1 METVTLEENNLY
13 LIGRNAALEDLKDP
27 TFDRD
32 KSLKAF
38 DAEPTASDDMLEA
51 LGLGDYMKGYEYQLR
66 LMKDFSNDGKEKPNV

>member
-1 METVTLEENNLY
+1 METVTFEECYLY
-13 LIGRNAALEDLKDP
+13 LKGRDAALEDLKDP

-66 LMKDFSNDGKEKPNV
+66 LMKDFSNEDLS

>member
-66 LMKDFSNDGKEKPNV
+66 LMKDFSNEDLS

>member
-1 METVTLEENNLY
+1 MKTVTLEETDLY
-13 LIGRNAALEDLKDP
+13 LKGRDGALEDLKDP

-38 DAEPTASDDMLEA
+38 DAEPTASDAMLEA

-66 LMKDFSNDGKEKPNV
+66 LMKDFSNEDLL

>member
-1 METVTLEENNLY
+1 MKTVTLEETDLY
-13 LIGRNAALEDLKDP
+13 LKGRDGALEDLKDP

-38 DAEPTASDDMLEA
+38 DADPTASDAMLEA

-66 LMKDFSNDGKEKPNV
+66 LMKDFSNEDLS

>member
-1 METVTLEENNLY
+1 MKTVTLEETDLY
-13 LIGRNAALEDLKDP
+13 LKGRDGALEDLKDP

-38 DAEPTASDDMLEA
+38 DAEPTASDAMLEA

-66 LMKDFSNDGKEKPNV
+66 LMKDFSNEDLS

>member
-1 METVTLEENNLY
+1 METVTFEGCYLY
-13 LIGRNAALEDLKDP
+13 LKGRNAALEDLKDP

-38 DAEPTASDDMLEA
+38 DAEPTASDAMLEA

-66 LMKDFSNDGKEKPNV
+66 LMKDFSNEDLS